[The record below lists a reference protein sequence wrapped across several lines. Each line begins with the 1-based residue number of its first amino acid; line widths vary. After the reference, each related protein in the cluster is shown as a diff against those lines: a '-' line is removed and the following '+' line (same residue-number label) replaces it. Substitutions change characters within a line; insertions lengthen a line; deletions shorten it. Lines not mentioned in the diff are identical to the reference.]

1 LNPPLARPTR
11 KTQLVRWP
19 IRNQILVPVA
29 LLVTAS
35 VTVIAVSS
43 AILAARRSEEQ
54 TLRHLRQVVDS
65 LGQARFPFA
74 PNVLEKMRGLSGA
87 EFVVK
92 DDKSAIT
99 AATLPNTPELG
110 VDLQSIPTA
119 EELVSLRKYPAVTV
133 LGQRYLVSAVRGP
146 NDLGRTTLIV
156 LYPEQSLKQARWE
169 AAIPPLAVGLAT
181 ILLMVALSAW
191 LAQHLSQRIRSVQQQ
206 VAQIAQG
213 QFLEVDAGSRH
224 DEIRDLATSVN
235 EMCGQLRQMQN
246 AIRVAERSRLLGQL
260 AGGLA
265 HQLRN
270 AVTGARLAVQIHA
283 RRCHSLSNDKQ
294 NPADPHRQPDDSLKV
309 ALQQLALTEEQIKGF
324 LSLGRQERRPPEACL
339 IEAVL
344 AEIASLVQ
352 ASCEHAQVQF
362 RHHAEAGIPPI
373 QADRQGLRA
382 ALLNLTLNG
391 IEAAGP
397 AGQVQLT
404 ATAQE
409 NNIVIEIRDNGAGPP
424 NELAET
430 LGEPFVTGKPEGVGL
445 GLALA
450 KQVAGDHGGQLTW
463 SHEAGWTSFRLTLP
477 KTGL

>member
-1 LNPPLARPTR
+1 M
-11 KTQLVRWP
+11 
-19 IRNQILVPVA
+19 PVA
-29 LLVTAS
+29 LLLTIAVTL
-35 VTVIAVSS
+35 IAVSS
-43 AILAARRSEEQ
+43 AVLAARRSEEQ
-54 TLRHLRQVVDS
+54 TLRHLRQVVGA
-65 LGQARFPFA
+65 LGQVSFPFA

-92 DDKSAIT
+92 NEKAVIT
-99 AATLPNTPELG
+99 ATTLPNTSQLNA
-110 VDLQSIPTA
+110 DLQSIPTT
-119 EELVSLRKYPAVTV
+119 EELVTLGKYPAVTV
-133 LGQRYLVSAVRGP
+133 SGQRYLVSAVRGP

-156 LYPEQSLKQARWE
+156 LYPEQSLKQARSE
-169 AAIPPLAVGLAT
+169 AAVPPLAVGVAT
-181 ILLMVALSAW
+181 ILLMVGLSAW

-213 QFLEVDAGSRH
+213 RFLEVDAGHRH

-235 EMCGQLRQMQN
+235 EMCGQLRQMQQ

-283 RRCHSLSNDKQ
+283 KRCPTLVPDKQ
-294 NPADPHRQPDDSLKV
+294 HGLETGRQPDDSLKV

-324 LSLGRQERRPPEACL
+324 LSLGRQERRPPEACRMEAL
-339 IEAVL
+339 IS
-344 AEIASLVQ
+344 EIASLVQ
-352 ASCEHAQVQF
+352 ASCEHSQVQF
-362 RHHAEAGIPPI
+362 RYHADAQIPEI

-382 ALLNLTLNG
+382 AVLNLTLNA

-397 AGQVQLT
+397 AGQVRLN
-404 ATAQE
+404 ATDHATEIQ
-409 NNIVIEIRDNGAGPP
+409 IEIRDNGAGLPS
-424 NELAET
+424 ELAET

-463 SHEAGWTSFRLTLP
+463 RREEGWTCFRLTLP
-477 KTGL
+477 K